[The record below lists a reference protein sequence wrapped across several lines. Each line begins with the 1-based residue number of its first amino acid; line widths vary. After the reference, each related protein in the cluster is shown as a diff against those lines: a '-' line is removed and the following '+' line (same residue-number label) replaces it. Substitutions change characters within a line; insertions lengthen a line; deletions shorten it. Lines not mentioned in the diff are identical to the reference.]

1 MFKRQ
6 RTGSVVCASC
16 GSLVG
21 VNDDKCYNCGR
32 RNPGLWGFGPMLR
45 AFGNDLG
52 FVALVVYGCTV
63 LYALGLL
70 LTVMLGGDVMGGGSP
85 MSILSPDGRALFILG
100 ASGYEP
106 IFTFGRWWTI
116 LSAGWLHAGVL
127 HIFFNL
133 LWVRQ
138 LGPATADIYGPGRM
152 VIIYTVAGAAG
163 FLLTALAA
171 YFLWWMPIPFLRG
184 SPLTVGASA
193 PVFGLLAALVYY
205 GRRGGSSMIRTEAM
219 GYATV
224 FFVMGFIIPGVDNY
238 AHAGGFLGGY
248 LASVW
253 LDPLKPERMDH
264 LVIAAVC
271 LGLTALSIIASVL
284 TALPLLRLR

>member
-6 RTGSVVCASC
+6 TTGSVVCASC

-21 VNDDKCYNCGR
+21 VNDDKCYSCGR

-52 FVALVVYGCTV
+52 FVSLVVYGCSAIYV
-63 LYALGLL
+63 VSLL
-70 LTVMLGGDVMGGGSP
+70 LTTWVGGNIMGSGNP
-85 MSILSPDGRALFILG
+85 LTMLSPHPVIQIVLG
-100 ASGYEP
+100 ASGSIPVFEY
-106 IFTFGRWWTI
+106 GRWWTV
-116 LSAGWLHAGVL
+116 LSASWLHGGVL
-127 HIFFNL
+127 HILFNM

-152 VIIYTVAGAAG
+152 VIIYTIAGAVGFILTSVAGHYL
-163 FLLTALAA
+163 F
-171 YFLWWMPIPFLRG
+171 WIPIPFLRG
-184 SPLTVGASA
+184 AGVTVGASA
-193 PVFGLLAALVYY
+193 SIFGLLGSLVYY

-219 GYATV
+219 GYATTL
-224 FFVMGFIIPGVDNY
+224 FVMGFILPGVDNY

-248 LASVW
+248 AASMW

-264 LVIAAVC
+264 LVGAALC
-271 LGLTALSIIASVL
+271 LVL
-284 TALPLLRLR
+284 TAIAIAVSIITALPMVS